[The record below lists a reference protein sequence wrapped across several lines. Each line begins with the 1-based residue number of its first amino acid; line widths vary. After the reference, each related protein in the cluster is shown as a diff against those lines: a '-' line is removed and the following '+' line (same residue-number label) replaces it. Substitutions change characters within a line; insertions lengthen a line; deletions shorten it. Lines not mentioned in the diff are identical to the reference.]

1 MLYVVIAY
9 CHIGSELELVYQEN
23 QNAFLQSFRQTEEEI
38 MNTVSVR
45 MSTIDLFDR
54 GLLGARQVDKGL
66 VQRLLETLYF
76 NQLPPEV
83 TGSVEKMH
91 AI

>member
-1 MLYVVIAY
+1 MVIAY

-76 NQLPPEV
+76 DQLPPEV

>member
-54 GLLGARQVDKGL
+54 GLLGTRRVDKGL

-76 NQLPPEV
+76 DQLPPEV

>member
-1 MLYVVIAY
+1 MTFSRIRCLTGHFV
-9 CHIGSELELVYQEN
+9 GRTLDPLEEKPVEG
-23 QNAFLQSFRQTEEEI
+23 
-38 MNTVSVR
+38 
-45 MSTIDLFDR
+45 R
-54 GLLGARQVDKGL
+54 GYTNHQVDKGL

-76 NQLPPEV
+76 DQLPPEV

>member
-1 MLYVVIAY
+1 MVIAY

>member
-1 MLYVVIAY
+1 
-9 CHIGSELELVYQEN
+9 
-23 QNAFLQSFRQTEEEI
+23 
-38 MNTVSVR
+38 

-54 GLLGARQVDKGL
+54 GLLGTRQVDKGL

-76 NQLPPEV
+76 DQLPPEV

>member
-38 MNTVSVR
+38 MNPV
-45 MSTIDLFDR
+45 
-54 GLLGARQVDKGL
+54 
-66 VQRLLETLYF
+66 
-76 NQLPPEV
+76 
-83 TGSVEKMH
+83 
-91 AI
+91 

>member
-1 MLYVVIAY
+1 
-9 CHIGSELELVYQEN
+9 
-23 QNAFLQSFRQTEEEI
+23 

-76 NQLPPEV
+76 DQLPPEV
-83 TGSVEKMH
+83 IKHGKKKKASVPAPTPTMMS
-91 AI
+91 

>member
-1 MLYVVIAY
+1 
-9 CHIGSELELVYQEN
+9 
-23 QNAFLQSFRQTEEEI
+23 

-76 NQLPPEV
+76 DQLPPEV

-91 AI
+91 AIQALVSV